1 MASIGCLGDI
11 PFKVSSDVVQTFD
24 NAKLSGSA
32 KYATHQRHA
41 GDALTEFVGNNADK
55 FNFDMVLS
63 VYLGVN
69 PMQMVDKIATY
80 MREGRTL
87 PLVIGDKTIGKY
99 RWTITNYN
107 VRLKNTDGVGNVLS
121 ATVAISLQ
129 EYLRS

>member
-11 PFKVSSDVVQTFD
+11 PFKVSSNTVQTIT
-24 NAKLSGSA
+24 NGKLSGSA

-41 GDALTEFVGNNADK
+41 GDALTEFVGNNPDK
-55 FNFDMVLS
+55 FSFDMVLS
-63 VYLGVN
+63 AFLGVN
-69 PMQMVDKIATY
+69 PMQMVDKLNSY

-99 RWTITNYN
+99 RWTITGINTK
-107 VRLKNTDGVGNVLS
+107 LQNTDGSGNIIGVTAS
-121 ATVAISLQ
+121 VTLQ